1 MRAGPLGPQDKQG
14 SLARAQGR
22 WGRKGGGALMLR
34 AQPLGPYWGRG
45 HLCCRH
51 SRWGRIACFRSRPK
65 PRMRAGPLGTQD
77 TRGTP
82 GCAHGPRGRKIRGV
96 PQDARMAPGDAISE
110 GFPECAQGGCGRKIG
125 GVPGIR
131 GGRLRPQH
139 GRGRWNERREAQAL
153 T

>member
-1 MRAGPLGPQDKQG
+1 MRAGPLRPQDKQG
-14 SLARAQGR
+14 PQECAQGR
-22 WGRKGGGALMLR
+22 WGHKGAGALMLR

-45 HLCCRH
+45 TYVAGTAAEVA
-51 SRWGRIACFRSRPK
+51 SRAFGRARN
-65 PRMRAGPLGTQD
+65 L
-77 TRGTP
+77 
-82 GCAHGPRGRKIRGV
+82 GCAQGRWGRKIRGV